1 MLASHVA
8 CTSDVRCIASDTS
21 RSIWNVQMLKEGP
34 GREDGSIRQEHP
46 QKKSMRNL
54 LNIS

>member
-34 GREDGSIRQEHP
+34 GREDGSFRQEHP